1 MKKILVPTDFS
12 ECANNALAYAVDIAN
27 TFGSTIT
34 LLHTY
39 QVYSKAGSFIS
50 VESFMKE
57 DATNAML
64 ELTKNT
70 GALLKN
76 NAQLESKIIEGD
88 TIDIVMDLA
97 QHYMYDLIVMGTQG
111 ASGLEE
117 VFIGSTANNII
128 KNIHVPVLVVP
139 AGFAFR
145 PIQTIVLAVDEEED
159 FSDLMFF
166 PLVQIAQ
173 SQAAMLRIY
182 HKDVANDGLNAAV
195 DKYLKDIE
203 RTYHY
208 ELDADNINES
218 INAFI
223 AEYNADL
230 LCMIRRRRGILGEV
244 FHESITAKE
253 VFNSPV
259 PLLVLQE
266 S

>member
-12 ECANNALAYAVDIAN
+12 DHANNALAYAVNLAN
-27 TFGSTIT
+27 AFGSTIT

-39 QVYSKAGSFIS
+39 QVYNKAGSFIS

-57 DATNAML
+57 DAAKAML
-64 ELTKNT
+64 ETMKKT
-70 GALLKN
+70 EALLKN
-76 NAQLESKIIEGD
+76 NAQLESKIIKGD
-88 TIDIVMDLA
+88 TVDIIMDLA
-97 QHYMYDLIVMGTQG
+97 QHHLYDLIVMGTQG

-117 VFIGSTANNII
+117 VFIGSTANSVI
-128 KNIHVPVLVVP
+128 KNVYIPVLAVP
-139 AGFAFR
+139 ADFAFR

-159 FSDLMFF
+159 FSDSMLSS
-166 PLVQIAQ
+166 LVQIAE
-173 SQAAMLRIY
+173 SQAAMLRVY

-195 DKYLKDIE
+195 DKYLKDVE

-208 ELDADNINES
+208 ELDTDNINES

-223 AEYNADL
+223 VEYNADM
-230 LCMIRRRRGILGEV
+230 LCMIRRRRSFLAEV
-244 FHESITAKE
+244 FHESITTKE

-259 PLLVLQE
+259 PLLILQE